1 MNIARL
7 EPAIAKLATADKKPV
22 GTDHSYRPDID
33 GLRALAVLAVLIYHA
48 FPSALRGGFFGVDIF
63 FVISGYLITGI
74 IHQQMLEKRFSIADF
89 YTRRVRRIFPALI
102 LVVAVTFALG
112 WFLLPLRDMQS
123 LGTNIAGGAIFAQN
137 FVLLGQI
144 GYFDVAADK
153 KPLLHLWSLGIE
165 EQYYVVWPILL
176 LLVRRWSFNAL
187 VVVASLAVASFV
199 LCLVIGARAPDY
211 AFYLPVTRAWELLA
225 GSSLALWQGG
235 RKAELAAHPPAG
247 TLREIVAGVATL
259 AIGIALLG
267 YRPWMTD
274 PGWFT
279 LLPVLGATALMALP
293 GSLIHRHVLALRPAV
308 WIGLI
313 SYPLYLWHFPL
324 MAYTRIH
331 FGDGL
336 RIRHMLA
343 VLLISGVLAWL
354 TYVVVEKPLRFGRQ
368 RVRIKVAGLVT
379 AMIALGAVGWA
390 ADRTNGLPMRIPA
403 SIRPFML
410 TGGES
415 SQYWRI
421 GKCLMQ
427 PEQGPDE
434 FAGECAG
441 SGRHPLV
448 LIWGD
453 SYAAS
458 LYPGL
463 KHYGDERGFDVAEY
477 SASSCAPLIGY
488 VNPQRRFCK
497 PSNDY
502 TLQKIQELHPD
513 VVVLYSTWSYGEP
526 DLRGGLQRTV
536 PLLRP
541 FTKKI
546 VLLGPPASW
555 TGEGL
560 SANVLDY
567 YFESGNFAVLPG
579 RTWYRSNEN
588 WTRAVETI
596 LEDEAPKVGIEYIS
610 MHRIMCNDD
619 GCLAR
624 VGPNGSELTAY
635 DPGHFTHAG
644 SIFMTGQIID
654 RILDFKR

>member
-1 MNIARL
+1 MNIARFEL
-7 EPAIAKLATADKKPV
+7 PITATNTTEQMLFR
-22 GTDHSYRPDID
+22 TDHSYRPDID
-33 GLRALAVLAVLIYHA
+33 GLRAVAVLSVLIYHA
-48 FPSALRGGFFGVDIF
+48 FPSIMPGGFFGVDIF

-74 IHQQMLEKRFSIADF
+74 IQRQILQKRFSIADF
-89 YTRRVRRIFPALI
+89 YSRRIRRIFPALI
-102 LVVAVTFALG
+102 LVVAVTFVLG

-144 GYFDVAADK
+144 GYFDLAADK

-165 EQYYVVWPILL
+165 EQYYVVWPLIL
-176 LLVRRWSFNAL
+176 LLVRRLNGNAQIL
-187 VVVASLAVASFV
+187 VVLLAVASFV
-199 LCLVIGARAPDY
+199 LCLVVGARAPDY

-225 GSSLALWQGG
+225 GSALALWQAGHKPRAAQATPVG
-235 RKAELAAHPPAG
+235 TSQEVAAVLASA
-247 TLREIVAGVATL
+247 
-259 AIGIALLG
+259 AIMVGLWG

-279 LLPVLGATALMALP
+279 LLPVLGATTLIALP
-293 GSLIHRHVLALRPAV
+293 DTAVHRHVLAARPAV

-324 MAYTRIH
+324 MAYARIH

-343 VLLISGVLAWL
+343 VLLISAVLAWL
-354 TYVVVEKPLRFGRQ
+354 TYILVERPLRFGRQ
-368 RVRIKVAGLVT
+368 HVRIKVTGLVT

-403 SIRPFML
+403 AIRPFML

-415 SQYWRI
+415 SQYWRS
-421 GKCLMQ
+421 GKCLML
-427 PEQGPDE
+427 PEQGPEE

-441 SGRHPLV
+441 SGGRPLV
-448 LIWGD
+448 LLWGD

-463 KHYGDERGFDVAEY
+463 KHLADERGFDVAEY

-488 VNPQRRFCK
+488 VNSERRFCK
-497 PSNDY
+497 PSNDF
-502 TLQKIQELHPD
+502 TLQKIRELHPD

-546 VLLGPPASW
+546 VLLGPPATW

-567 YFESGNFAVLPG
+567 YFESGNFATLPE
-579 RTWYRSNEN
+579 RTWYRSRESF
-588 WTRAVETI
+588 TRGIEAI
-596 LEDEAPKVGIEYIS
+596 LEDEASKVGIEYVS
-610 MHRIMCNDD
+610 MRGLMCNDN

-624 VGPNGSELTAY
+624 IGPNGSELTAF
-635 DPGHFTHAG
+635 DTGHFTHAG
-644 SIFMTGQIID
+644 SIFMAGQIID
-654 RILDFKR
+654 RVLAFKN